1 MPGFLHQWRDEVLS
15 RGGPSRSASGG
26 RVLVVAA
33 TLMEAR
39 AFVHGLGASVVEP
52 IGADGADGARG
63 WALVG
68 VEWSSASRQGAGVW
82 SLVVSGVGKV
92 NAASAVV
99 HAVALARAGEG
110 TRRAAS
116 SGGGGGGGG
125 GESPGPI
132 VAVLNVGIAGALA
145 GANPLAL
152 GDAVCASACI
162 YADEGVRTPDGFTD
176 LGAMGFPAGAWGR
189 AGADASR
196 VPVDEAGVALFARV
210 CTHTGPIAT
219 VSTCSGTDE
228 LAREIAGRTGS
239 LAEAMEGAAAAHAAF
254 VLGLPFVELRV
265 ISNTTGDRARQRWD
279 LARAM
284 RGLEAL
290 GASLG

>member
-1 MPGFLHQWRDEVLS
+1 MPGLLHQWRDEVLS
-15 RGGPSRSASGG
+15 RRGPLRLASSG

-33 TLMEAR
+33 TMMEAR
-39 AFVHGLGASVVEP
+39 AFVRGLGASVVEP
-52 IGADGADGARG
+52 PSVDGADGVRAWTPAR
-63 WALVG
+63 
-68 VEWSSASRQGAGVW
+68 VEWPSASRQAAGVW

-99 HAVALARAGEG
+99 HAVALARESDLA
-110 TRRAAS
+110 R
-116 SGGGGGGGG
+116 SGGSSRGSGGGG
-125 GESPGPI
+125 GESPGPF
-132 VAVLNVGIAGALA
+132 VAVLSVGIAGALS

-152 GDAVCASACI
+152 GDAICASACV

-176 LGAMGFPAGAWGR
+176 LGAMGFPAGAWAR
-189 AGADASR
+189 PGADASR

-210 CTHTGPIAT
+210 CTRTGPIAT
-219 VSTCSGTDE
+219 VSTCSGTNE
-228 LAREIAGRTGS
+228 LAGEIAVRTGA

-284 RGLEAL
+284 QGLEAL